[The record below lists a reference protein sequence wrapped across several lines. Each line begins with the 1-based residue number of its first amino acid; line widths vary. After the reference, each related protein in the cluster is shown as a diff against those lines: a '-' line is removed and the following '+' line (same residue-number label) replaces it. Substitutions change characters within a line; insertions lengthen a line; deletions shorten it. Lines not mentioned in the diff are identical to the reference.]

1 MTPFCI
7 GLMECFE
14 DNVKGGVCPWADIVT
29 DDLFGFSIQDICY
42 PDVFGLSS
50 YKALYFIYF
59 IGALSNDCR
68 TRDCMNNLYNSAK

>member
-1 MTPFCI
+1 
-7 GLMECFE
+7 MECFE

-50 YKALYFIYF
+50 YKTLYFIYF
-59 IGALSNDCR
+59 IGSLIDDRR
-68 TRDCMNNLYNSAK
+68 TRDRMGNLNNSAE